1 MYARYS
7 HSVVLFAG
15 TLAILRKDYLRF
27 LLVSMA
33 VFLNMEGASKILKG
47 DIIEFETV

>member
-1 MYARYS
+1 
-7 HSVVLFAG
+7 
-15 TLAILRKDYLRF
+15 
-27 LLVSMA
+27 MA